1 MSLAVHEVVLV
12 GARQMDAR
20 LDKVGV
26 HVGNRPVPIHHFV
39 GDSQLLHEFDAGGR
53 LLARI
58 AHQIFV
64 KLALAALQV
73 VLGMLLRRV
82 VGHPG
87 KRLLLFRSGSL
98 NDAGRVHRVAARHG
112 RSFQHHD
119 VRAATRR
126 YDGGG
131 QPRTSGA
138 DDQNVGLLIPRPFV
152 RRRLVRPRAAARRT
166 SEHAQCGQ
174 PCRRSRTGEKTPSR
188 NLCLHGSLLHKRPIP
203 GAARRAAQR
212 VHLMPPNPKRDHIG
226 NVKADVK
233 YASYLMNGMSPECLP
248 FPIPL
253 FRAAYA
259 LPHGLRSRSR
269 MAFRTDL
276 GAFRFGIGTESER
289 DATNPPISASQRH
302 VPGKPAESTR
312 KATLAIK
319 HFADVL
325 PLCSAEGHQQV
336 VCRAQ
341 EPAKM

>member
-1 MSLAVHEVVLV
+1 MPVERLCEFLASVIAARGQDDGLLAAIALFVAGHHAGDHAVGILDQLLGSRVVHELHAFVFRGLQQRSHVSLAVHEVVLV

-73 VLGMLLRRV
+73 VFGMLLRRV
-82 VGHPG
+82 VGYPG

-126 YDGGG
+126 HDGGG

-138 DDQNVGLLIPRPFV
+138 DD
-152 RRRLVRPRAAARRT
+152 
-166 SEHAQCGQ
+166 
-174 PCRRSRTGEKTPSR
+174 
-188 NLCLHGSLLHKRPIP
+188 
-203 GAARRAAQR
+203 
-212 VHLMPPNPKRDHIG
+212 
-226 NVKADVK
+226 
-233 YASYLMNGMSPECLP
+233 
-248 FPIPL
+248 
-253 FRAAYA
+253 
-259 LPHGLRSRSR
+259 
-269 MAFRTDL
+269 
-276 GAFRFGIGTESER
+276 
-289 DATNPPISASQRH
+289 
-302 VPGKPAESTR
+302 
-312 KATLAIK
+312 
-319 HFADVL
+319 
-325 PLCSAEGHQQV
+325 
-336 VCRAQ
+336 
-341 EPAKM
+341 